1 MLAKI
6 YTMIIDNSY
15 DYEDDSTTTT
25 DLEVVWKWLKAG
37 VEQVAILDAFDLSY
51 EGYMDS
57 EDLIIHEQQVE
68 EWKEEEGYVEW

>member
-1 MLAKI
+1 MFAKI

-15 DYEDDSTTTT
+15 DYEDDATTTT

-37 VEQVAILDAFDLSY
+37 VEQIAILDAFDLSY

-57 EDLIIHEQQVE
+57 EDLIIHEQQLE

>member
-1 MLAKI
+1 MFAQI

-15 DYEDDSTTTT
+15 DYEDDATTTT

-51 EGYMDS
+51 HGYMDS
-57 EDLIIHEQQVE
+57 EDLIAHEQQLE
-68 EWKEEEGYVEW
+68 EWAEEEGYVEW